1 MNSRKGFTLI
11 ELLIVIGILAI
22 LSVSLLLL
30 LNPITFITRSRDGVR
45 VSGLDT
51 INELIQLYRIR
62 NDSLGGSA
70 QTVYV
75 SLPDSSPICANQTLP
90 KLPSGWVY
98 ACKPQSDY
106 RKIDGTGWIPINF
119 TLSDIHK
126 MSVLPIDQTNTTASG
141 LYHAYVTDPVSKTWV
156 LTTLLES
163 DRDLKE
169 IARKDGGTDDARY
182 ETGTNLALWVEAS
195 GLTAYWPFD
204 EGAGS
209 TAYDASGHGYNATA
223 PVGKTFP
230 TWVDGIFNKGLNF
243 TATTHLVEASY
254 AAFDLIPSDS
264 FSIVAWVKPQDV
276 NNRQKIIFKGS
287 SLFGIAVHDNGPG
300 SDERG
305 IAWQV
310 QIGGTGWG
318 GNTTSFLDNNYDEWA
333 HFVLTSDKDNT
344 SFKAYLNGN
353 LMANPPPTGGVGE
366 MFSDPVSIGDP
377 VTDPRNQIIDEARV
391 YNRELSEKEISAM
404 YKAGK

>member
-30 LNPITFITRSRDGVR
+30 LNPIAFITRSRDGVR

-204 EGAGS
+204 EGTGS
-209 TAYDASGHGYNATA
+209 TAYDVSGHGYNAT
-223 PVGKTFP
+223 PPPGSTFP
-230 TWVDGIFNKGLNF
+230 VWVDGVFNKALEF
-243 TATTHLVEASY
+243 TNTTNLLRALYPALDTLS
-254 AAFDLIPSDS
+254 SDS
-264 FSIVAWVKPQDV
+264 FSIAVWVKPQDA
-276 NNRQKIIFKGS
+276 NTTQKVLFKGEN
-287 SLFGIAVHDNGPG
+287 LFGISIHDQGA
-300 SDERG
+300 DRG
-305 IAWQV
+305 TAWQ
-310 QIGGTGWG
+310 IELINSSIG
-318 GNTTSFLDNNYDEWA
+318 GNTTSFYDNNYNEWV
-333 HFVLTSDKDNT
+333 HLVLNSNKDNT
-344 SFKAYLNGN
+344 GFRVYMNGS
-353 LMANPPPTGGVGE
+353 LLVDFPPTGEVGRTDI
-366 MFSDPVSIGDP
+366 SPIYIGDDDL
-377 VTDPRNQIIDEARV
+377 TARNQIIDEARV
-391 YNRELSEKEISAM
+391 YNRELGAQEISAM
-404 YKAGK
+404 YRAGK